1 MKRSEKYRET
11 SSFVYFNANPRNRV
25 TSDCVIRA
33 ISAATQIPYRKVVME
48 MAELQCDTGYDS
60 GENRVIDMYLSAKG
74 WKKQKQPRHDDNTK
88 YTGKQ
93 FCDYLS
99 INHEHG
105 EIGNVICNIGGHH
118 IVAIMPTNHG
128 DGFNCRY
135 KVHDIWDSTDGCIGN
150 YWVKEALT

>member
-33 ISAATQIPYRKVVME
+33 ISAATKIPYRQVVME
-48 MAELQCDTGYDS
+48 MAEIQCDTGYDAS
-60 GENRVIDMYLSAKG
+60 ENRVIDMYLAGKG
-74 WKKQKQPRHDDNTK
+74 WKKQRQPRHDDNTK

-99 INHEHG
+99 INHGNG